1 MNGLENEGKVKL
13 KLFGNKKSGKNAANA
28 AIIDSSEEILENVEL
43 EQLAGDD
50 VPETA
55 VPVITVVEDIVL
67 PEEQEEEMP
76 VIEPV
81 KEEAAPINGE
91 DGYVNS
97 IAETFGIS
105 AEEVPTGSTAGI
117 PAIADEANGKR
128 KLTRAEKK
136 EAKKAAKAEKKAAK
150 KADKQ
155 AKREAKKWSLGKKI
169 LVTLMLLFAVAIT
182 GFAGYFVKEMW
193 VVPDELDI
201 YDADFA
207 GEIERHDDVVD
218 PNYDPDMD
226 GKDTAENLNSDRK
239 KGCYTFLVAARD
251 VASGCTDVIIV
262 GMFDTENGKINMVS
276 IPRDTLINKGLL
288 KVNTAYQGDL
298 ASGGNGIDGLMKEM
312 KKLLGFEIDSYA
324 IVDVVAVEKLIDAIG
339 GVYFDVPMEMLYLDE
354 AQGLEIY
361 IKEGYQKLSGSD
373 AVKVLRFRKGYANGD
388 LGRIETQHA
397 FIKALAEQILDVG
410 NIPNLGAAI
419 DIYQEHVQS
428 NLTAGNILFY
438 AKHFLEMDFNN
449 IQFVDMPQMMGG
461 LVNGQSFI
469 FINPTKWV
477 NVINEYL
484 NPYKDDIT
492 QRNLSIKTS
501 ADQGASFYYTGG

>member
-1 MNGLENEGKVKL
+1 L
-13 KLFGNKKSGKNAANA
+13 KLFGSKKGGKQSASAAENN
-28 AIIDSSEEILENVEL
+28 ISEEILEEVEL
-43 EQLAGDD
+43 TNDQFEDEAP
-50 VPETA
+50 VENTE
-55 VPVITVVEDIVL
+55 PVITVVENIVL
-67 PEEQEEEMP
+67 PDEEVETIEADVSAEENFVEQT
-76 VIEPV
+76 
-81 KEEAAPINGE
+81 GE
-91 DGYVNS
+91 DSYVSS
-97 IAETFGIS
+97 IAETFGIPAVELTAKEEI
-105 AEEVPTGSTAGI
+105 AETPADDTVGS
-117 PAIADEANGKR
+117 KK

-136 EAKKAAKAEKKAAK
+136 EAKKADKEAKKAEKKAI
-150 KADKQ
+150 KQ
-155 AKREAKKWSLGKKI
+155 AKKEAKKWSLGKKI
-169 LVTLMLLFAVAIT
+169 LVALVLIFALAIT
-182 GFAGYFVKEMW
+182 GAAGYFVKEMW
-193 VVPDELDI
+193 VTQEQLDV

-207 GEIERHDDVVD
+207 GDIVRHDDIIIPGTD
-218 PNYDPDMD
+218 LALD
-226 GKDTAENLNSDRK
+226 GQDSAEELNSDRK

-298 ASGGNGIDGLMKEM
+298 ASGGNGIDGLLKEM
-312 KKLLGFEIDSYA
+312 RKILGFDIDSYA
-324 IVDVVAVEKLIDAIG
+324 IVDVEAVEKLIDAIG
-339 GVYFDVPMEMLYLDE
+339 GVYFDVPMDMIYLDG
-354 AQGLEIY
+354 AQNLEIS
-361 IKEGYQKLSGSD
+361 IGKGYQKLSGSD

-388 LGRIETQHA
+388 LGRINVQHD

-438 AKHFLEMDFNN
+438 AKHFLEMDHNN

-461 LVNGQSFI
+461 IVNGQSFI
-469 FINPTKWV
+469 FINPTKWI

-484 NPYKDDIT
+484 NPYKEDIT

-501 ADQGASFYYTGG
+501 ADQGASFYYTGSGA

>member
-1 MNGLENEGKVKL
+1 M
-13 KLFGNKKSGKNAANA
+13 KLFSKKSSDKQSAAVVDTNISDESLDTLA
-28 AIIDSSEEILENVEL
+28 VEHSL
-43 EQLAGDD
+43 DGEVISGEKP
-50 VPETA
+50 VIPE
-55 VPVITVVEDIVL
+55 ITVVDDIVL
-67 PEEQEEEMP
+67 PNESDEELSVVSFEQEDSAD
-76 VIEPV
+76 
-81 KEEAAPINGE
+81 KEEGL
-91 DGYVNS
+91 VSS
-97 IAETFGIS
+97 IAETFGI
-105 AEEVPTGSTAGI
+105 
-117 PAIADEANGKR
+117 PAIEESASAAEDSK

-136 EAKKAAKAEKKAAK
+136 QAKKAAKADKKADKKAAK
-150 KADKQ
+150 R
-155 AKREAKKWSLGKKI
+155 AKKEAKKWSLGKKI
-169 LVTLMLLFAVAIT
+169 LFACVLIFAVAIT
-182 GFAGYFVKEMW
+182 GFAGYFVSQMW
-193 VVPDELDI
+193 VTQEQLDV
-201 YDADFA
+201 YDADFV
-207 GEIERHDDVVD
+207 GEIQRHDEVID
-218 PNYDPDMD
+218 PGTDSTQD
-226 GKDTAENLNSDRK
+226 GQNNAEVLDSSRK

-262 GMFDTENGKINMVS
+262 GMFDTQNGKINMVS

-298 ASGGNGIDGLMKEM
+298 ASGGNGIDGLLKEM
-312 KKLLGFEIDSYA
+312 KKILGFEIDSWA
-324 IVDVVAVEKLIDAIG
+324 IVDVEAVEKLIDAIG
-339 GVYFDVPMEMLYLDE
+339 GVYFDVPMDMKYRDGS
-354 AQGLEIY
+354 QGLEIN
-361 IKEGYQKLSGSD
+361 IKAGYQKLSGSD

-388 LGRIETQHA
+388 LGRINVQHD

-438 AKHFLEMDFNN
+438 AKHFLDMDLNN

-461 LVNGQSFI
+461 IVNGQSFI

-501 ADQGASFYYTGG
+501 ADQGESFYYTGGA